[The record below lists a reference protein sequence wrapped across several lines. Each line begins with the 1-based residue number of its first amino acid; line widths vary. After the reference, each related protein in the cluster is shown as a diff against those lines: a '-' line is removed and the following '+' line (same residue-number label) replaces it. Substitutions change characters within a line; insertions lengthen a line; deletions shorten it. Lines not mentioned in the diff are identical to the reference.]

1 MINLKYFILSDTSS
15 FGMISP
21 LKNPQICDAFRDLV
35 PFVEFKKCEKHP
47 WRSVNY
53 SEFAG

>member
-47 WRSVNY
+47 WRSVNF